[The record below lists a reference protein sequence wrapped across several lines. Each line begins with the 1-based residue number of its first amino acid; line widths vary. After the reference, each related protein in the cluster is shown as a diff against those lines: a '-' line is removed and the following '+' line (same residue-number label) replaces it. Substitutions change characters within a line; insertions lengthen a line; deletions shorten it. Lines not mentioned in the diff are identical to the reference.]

1 MSKHQPKR
9 TEYRAERGQRRALAA
24 RERLGWRQ
32 AEQQMREHRD
42 PKMRVTLPRVRW
54 LEARG
59 AEAKPCER

>member
-1 MSKHQPKR
+1 MRNAVPQRKWQER
-9 TEYRAERGQRRALAA
+9 RDRQRAEAA

-54 LEARG
+54 LEA
-59 AEAKPCER
+59 EPCER